1 MSALPALY
9 QDNNRY
15 STHWFR
21 MPSGK
26 VTSYRW
32 REGEVQQKRALLP
45 HGAIEIEDPFRKG
58 APLGG
63 YTNNRQVYVAEV
75 SRGN

>member
-1 MSALPALY
+1 MSALPAHY

-26 VTSYRW
+26 VASYRW
-32 REGEVQQKRALLP
+32 REAEAHEKRALLP
-45 HGAIEIEDPFRKG
+45 RGTIEIEDPFRKG

-63 YTNNRQVYVAEV
+63 YTNNRQVHAVGV